1 MGRSGKPL
9 GVAADGRTGE
19 VTQAHSSDEAPE
31 QGCHRLRRE
40 WSEGAWPRGTWAMAA
55 HPGHSPGYG
64 ASLCWV
70 WVRLAELRV
79 NVDAAAFQL
88 ACRLYPR

>member
-1 MGRSGKPL
+1 MMYGLEKSHRSI
-9 GVAADGRTGE
+9 VAMKLPNNA
-19 VTQAHSSDEAPE
+19 V
-31 QGCHRLRRE
+31 RLRRE
-40 WSEGAWPRGTWAMAA
+40 WSEGAWPRGIL
-55 HPGHSPGYG
+55 GYSSASRALYRAR

-88 ACRLYPR
+88 ACRLYSR